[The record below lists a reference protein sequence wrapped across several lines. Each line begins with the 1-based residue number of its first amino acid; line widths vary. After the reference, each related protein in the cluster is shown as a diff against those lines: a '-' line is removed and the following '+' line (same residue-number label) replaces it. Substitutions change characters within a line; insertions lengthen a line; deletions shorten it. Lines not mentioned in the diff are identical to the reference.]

1 MSIRKQ
7 YDTDLEALKAA
18 LVEMGSNS
26 AEAVE
31 AALEALCTADAE
43 AAQKIVKGDSRI
55 NNMER
60 DIEHRCM
67 TLLLRQQP
75 VAGDL
80 RRISTAMKVV
90 TDIERIA
97 DQASDIAEITL
108 HLHPEGAR
116 TVGVLD
122 DLYAMGDIALHMV
135 KDAIAAADAVK
146 PNAFSEETKFQWLRR
161 LEGRLQAEVFL
172 MAPAQ
177 IRELDLQYPADMD
190 RELLVDPP
198 YDDLYPL
205 YLQAR
210 IDAENGEYN
219 KYADSMTIYNSA
231 YTAFVCW
238 FCQTYDPAEGYCSEE
253 ARRHEVE

>member
-1 MSIRKQ
+1 M
-7 YDTDLEALKAA
+7 
-18 LVEMGSNS
+18 
-26 AEAVE
+26 
-31 AALEALCTADAE
+31 
-43 AAQKIVKGDSRI
+43 
-55 NNMER
+55 
-60 DIEHRCM
+60 
-67 TLLLRQQP
+67 
-75 VAGDL
+75 
-80 RRISTAMKVV
+80 
-90 TDIERIA
+90 
-97 DQASDIAEITL
+97 
-108 HLHPEGAR
+108 
-116 TVGVLD
+116 
-122 DLYAMGDIALHMV
+122 
-135 KDAIAAADAVK
+135 K

-177 IRELDLQYPADMD
+177 IRELDLQYPADME

-205 YLQAR
+205 YLEAR

-238 FCQTYDPAEGYCSEE
+238 FCQLYDPAEGYFSEE